1 MNGKN
6 FLDWQRNLG
15 FVLKQEGKAHVL
27 ETPIP
32 PVPGDDATGD
42 AIFEYT
48 TLRDDSNDVTCLMLA
63 TMTPEYQIQFEKQE
77 AYEIMKQLKEMFQ
90 VQARVEKYHAL
101 GNATQ
106 CKMQDGTPVSS
117 HLLKM
122 KGYFDH
128 LERLGMKFDVELQ
141 TDLIMLSLPPSFD
154 SFISHF
160 HMSDMQRTIP
170 QLFGMLRTF
179 ESDMKPRYM
188 KSRTSQVLAVGG
200 KSPRNGNPNKKR
212 KAKGNWVAPKPV
224 AKGNKVAPKPVGKKT
239 KDDKKCFHSN

>member
-48 TLRDDSNDVTCLMLA
+48 TLMDDSNDVTCLMLA
-63 TMTPEYQIQFEKQE
+63 TMTPEYQIQFEKHE

-90 VQARVEKYHAL
+90 VQARVEKYQAL

-106 CKMQDGTPVSS
+106 CKMQDGTPVST

-128 LERLGMKFDVELQ
+128 LERLGMKFEVELQ

-170 QLFGMLRTF
+170 QLF
-179 ESDMKPRYM
+179 
-188 KSRTSQVLAVGG
+188 
-200 KSPRNGNPNKKR
+200 
-212 KAKGNWVAPKPV
+212 
-224 AKGNKVAPKPVGKKT
+224 
-239 KDDKKCFHSN
+239 